1 MLEASLSIVGVSF
14 IWFSRGEKSYIT
26 PDLLPEVKKKE
37 KK

>member
-1 MLEASLSIVGVSF
+1 MLETSLSIIGVSF